1 MRYMNGKAKMMVTG
15 LAIGLV
21 AATLVAV
28 LAVKGQIGV
37 WGVTAVIL
45 VAALAGSAG
54 WMIGVQTRVRF
65 EKHRVWLE
73 GYMDGREEGQ
83 IAIRASCHQIIL
95 PYKGL
100 GH

>member
-1 MRYMNGKAKMMVTG
+1 MRYMNGKVKMMVTG
-15 LAIGLV
+15 LAIGLA

-37 WGVTAVIL
+37 WGVAAVIL

-54 WMIGVQTRVRF
+54 WMIGVQMRVRF

-73 GYMDGREEGQ
+73 GYMNGREEGQ
-83 IAIRASCHQIIL
+83 IAIKAGYHQLIL
-95 PYKGL
+95 PCKSL
-100 GH
+100 GR